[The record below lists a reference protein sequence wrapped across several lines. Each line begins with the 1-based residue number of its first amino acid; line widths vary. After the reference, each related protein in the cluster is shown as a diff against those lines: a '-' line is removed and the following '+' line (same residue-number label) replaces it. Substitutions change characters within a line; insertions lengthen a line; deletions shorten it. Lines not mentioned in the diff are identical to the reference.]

1 MKKGKNL
8 ETLGTTGDA
17 WGVIA
22 SLIQSPLFGNLSS
35 CKSQH
40 LSVLILT
47 VPVMH
52 QKYTADSSEV
62 GADQTGNMLQH
73 AIDLAF
79 THYYSILPQPDLHQV
94 FPMERS

>member
-1 MKKGKNL
+1 
-8 ETLGTTGDA
+8 
-17 WGVIA
+17 
-22 SLIQSPLFGNLSS
+22 
-35 CKSQH
+35 
-40 LSVLILT
+40 
-47 VPVMH
+47 MH

-62 GADQTGNMLQH
+62 GADQTGNILQH